1 MSGFDDTLSI
11 ENQPDLTCPR
21 CGEQWLHHGEV
32 RIYSR
37 PIEDGPVQ
45 ETIIG
50 HHGNVMVAPR
60 YAGYKNPSGRRD
72 GIAID
77 LWCESCGE
85 GSTLA
90 IAQHKGMTSIGWRKE
105 APLSP
110 PHPYVAAREEDQVS

>member
-1 MSGFDDTLSI
+1 MNGFDTLSI
-11 ENQPDLTCPR
+11 ENQPDLECPR

-32 RIYSR
+32 RVYSR

-50 HHGNVMVAPR
+50 HHGNVMVAPH
-60 YAGYKNPSGRRD
+60 YTGYKNPSGRRD

-77 LWCESCGE
+77 LWCESCKE
-85 GSTLA
+85 GSTLT
-90 IAQHKGMTSIGWRKE
+90 IAQHKGMTAIGWRKE

-110 PHPYVAAREEDQVS
+110 PHPDVAAREEDQVS